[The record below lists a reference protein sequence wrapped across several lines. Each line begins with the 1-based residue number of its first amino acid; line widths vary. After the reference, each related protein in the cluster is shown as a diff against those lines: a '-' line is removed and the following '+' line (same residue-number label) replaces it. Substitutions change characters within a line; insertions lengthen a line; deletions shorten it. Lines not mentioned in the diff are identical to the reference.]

1 MTFSI
6 VIPTKNRP
14 KRLIA
19 VFESILNQKKI
30 PNQIIIIDQSDD
42 DKVNKSIFFK
52 LIKKLKLILNYIHD
66 KKINGLVEAKHMSI
80 SINTC
85 NYITFLDDDIILE
98 KNYLYEIENSLKK
111 FPDMIGLNGLIKNYP
126 KGSLTKRLIF
136 RITHF
141 GIFRD
146 NRMSVISSIKPNS
159 INPKKVDVLSGGL
172 STWRR
177 DVLDSVPFDI
187 KNGFHAYE
195 DKEFSMRVSKK
206 FSKCFFII
214 PQAKLNHYHSEV
226 NRQTKLN
233 RVQNDV
239 IEIIMLFKKNWNLSL
254 MGLDL
259 IVLLFG
265 LLINSIMLSIK
276 FKNHLF
282 VKNFLEGI
290 VKGFQ
295 KGLSK

>member
-14 KRLIA
+14 KQLIA

-30 PNQIIIIDQSDD
+30 PDQIIIIDQSDD

-66 KKINGLVEAKHMSI
+66 KKINGLVEAKHLSI
-80 SINTC
+80 SLNTC
-85 NYITFLDDDIILE
+85 NYVTFLDDDIILE

-111 FPDMIGLNGLIKNYP
+111 SPDMIGLNGFIKNYP
-126 KGSLTKRLIF
+126 KVSLTKRLIF

-146 NRMSVISSIKPNS
+146 NRMSIISSIKPNS

-195 DKEFSMRVSKK
+195 DKEFSMRVFKK

-239 IEIIMLFKKNWNLSL
+239 IEIIMLFKKNWNFSL

-265 LLINSIMLSIK
+265 LLVNSIMLSIK

-295 KGLSK
+295 KGLNK

>member
-30 PNQIIIIDQSDD
+30 PDQIIIIDQSDD

>member
-30 PNQIIIIDQSDD
+30 PEQIIIIDQSDD

-52 LIKKLKLILNYIHD
+52 LIKKFKLILHYIHD

-80 SINTC
+80 SLNTC
-85 NYITFLDDDIILE
+85 NYVTFLDDDIILE

-111 FPDMIGLNGLIKNYP
+111 SPDMIGLNGFIKNYP
-126 KGSLTKRLIF
+126 KVSLTKRLIF

-146 NRMSVISSIKPNS
+146 NRMSIISSIKPDS

-195 DKEFSMRVSKK
+195 DKEFSMRVFKK
-206 FSKCFFII
+206 FSKSFFII
-214 PQAKLNHYHSEV
+214 PLAKLNHYHSEV

-239 IEIIMLFKKNWNLSL
+239 IEIIMFFKKNWKLSFL
-254 MGLDL
+254 GLDL

-276 FKNHLF
+276 FRNHLF
-282 VKNFLEGI
+282 VKNFLVGT

-295 KGLSK
+295 KGLYK

>member
-30 PNQIIIIDQSDD
+30 PDQIIIIDQSDD

-52 LIKKLKLILNYIHD
+52 LIKKFKLILNYIHD

>member
-1 MTFSI
+1 
-6 VIPTKNRP
+6 
-14 KRLIA
+14 
-19 VFESILNQKKI
+19 
-30 PNQIIIIDQSDD
+30 
-42 DKVNKSIFFK
+42 
-52 LIKKLKLILNYIHD
+52 
-66 KKINGLVEAKHMSI
+66 
-80 SINTC
+80 
-85 NYITFLDDDIILE
+85 
-98 KNYLYEIENSLKK
+98 
-111 FPDMIGLNGLIKNYP
+111 MIGLNGLIKNYP
-126 KGSLTKRLIF
+126 KVSLTKRLIF

-146 NRMSVISSIKPNS
+146 NRMSIISSIKPNS

-239 IEIIMLFKKNWNLSL
+239 IEIIMLFK
-254 MGLDL
+254 
-259 IVLLFG
+259 IVSFIYL
-265 LLINSIMLSIK
+265 NSIFINIITCK
-276 FKNHLF
+276 KVF
-282 VKNFLEGI
+282 
-290 VKGFQ
+290 
-295 KGLSK
+295 